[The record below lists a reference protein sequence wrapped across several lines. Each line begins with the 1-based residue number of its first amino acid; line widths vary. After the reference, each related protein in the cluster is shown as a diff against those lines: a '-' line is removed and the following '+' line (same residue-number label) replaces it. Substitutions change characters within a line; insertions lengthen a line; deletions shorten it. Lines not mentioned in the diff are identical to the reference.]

1 MFILFIFVYHSAA
14 KNRVDEIQVILYRR
28 VAATKYKTYLYPCM
42 LYSLLLGLRPAEEN
56 EVANQWISAWYNYQ
70 EVTPKTI

>member
-42 LYSLLLGLRPAEEN
+42 LYM
-56 EVANQWISAWYNYQ
+56 
-70 EVTPKTI
+70 